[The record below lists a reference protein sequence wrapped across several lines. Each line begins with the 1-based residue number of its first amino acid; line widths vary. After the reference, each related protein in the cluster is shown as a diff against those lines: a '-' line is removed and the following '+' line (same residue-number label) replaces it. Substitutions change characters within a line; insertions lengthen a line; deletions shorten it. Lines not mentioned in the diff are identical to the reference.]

1 MTQHNDNV
9 YLEHILAHAREAIV
23 ILGERTR
30 EDLAES
36 RVLQLAL
43 LHLVEIVGEAAAKV
57 SPATRS
63 RFSQI
68 PWRGMVGM
76 RNRIIHGYDTVN
88 IDVLWDTLKHDLPE
102 LVVKLEVCI
111 LNTDGQESKQNG

>member
-1 MTQHNDNV
+1 M
-9 YLEHILAHAREAIV
+9 LAYAREALD

-30 EDLAES
+30 EELTES

-43 LHLVEIVGEAAAKV
+43 LHLIEIVGEAASKV

-63 RFSQI
+63 KLSQL

-88 IDVLWDTLKHDLPE
+88 IAVLWDTLKQPVRTGHKARR
-102 LVVKLEVCI
+102 VYH
-111 LNTDGQESKQNG
+111 